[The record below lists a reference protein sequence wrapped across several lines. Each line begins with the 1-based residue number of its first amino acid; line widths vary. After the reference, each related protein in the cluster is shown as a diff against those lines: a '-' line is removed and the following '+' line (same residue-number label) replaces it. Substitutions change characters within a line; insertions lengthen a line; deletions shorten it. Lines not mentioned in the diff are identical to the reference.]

1 MIATIKSGG
10 PVMIPLAAC
19 SVLALAVILE
29 RMWNLRRGKVIPS
42 DVLAQ
47 VNHWVGQG
55 VVEEAIALC
64 RRVRTPMTSIIMAG
78 LVNARASRA
87 EIRLAVEDAGRQEVP
102 SLERHLNWLAIC
114 AAISP
119 LIGLLGTVTGMIE
132 VFGVVAREGPGNPYA
147 MAAGISEALV
157 TTAAGLMV
165 AIPAL
170 LFYHYFTGK
179 SDTLVVEMERN
190 SLQLVNLLGERAG
203 SGETR
208 R

>member
-1 MIATIKSGG
+1 
-10 PVMIPLAAC
+10 MIPLAAC

-29 RMWNLRRGKVIPS
+29 RLWNLRAGKVIPP

-78 LVNARASRA
+78 LVNSRSSRA

-102 SLERHLNWLAIC
+102 ALEKNLNWLAIC

-119 LIGLLGTVTGMIE
+119 LIGLLGTVTGMIK
-132 VFGVVAREGPGNPYA
+132 VFKVVALEGPGNPYA

-157 TTAAGLMV
+157 TTAAGLIV

-170 LFYHYFTGK
+170 LFYHYFSGK
-179 SDTLVVEMERN
+179 SDNLVIEMERY
-190 SLQLVNLLGERAG
+190 SLQVVNLLGEHAEAG
-203 SGETR
+203 GR
-208 R
+208 RPPA

>member
-1 MIATIKSGG
+1 
-10 PVMIPLAAC
+10 MIPLAAC

-29 RMWNLRRGKVIPS
+29 RLWNLRAGKVIPP

-78 LVNARASRA
+78 LVNSRSSRA

-102 SLERHLNWLAIC
+102 ALDKNLNWLAIC

-119 LIGLLGTVTGMIE
+119 LIGLLGTVTGMIK
-132 VFGVVAREGPGNPYA
+132 VFKVVALEGPGNPYA

-157 TTAAGLMV
+157 TTAAGLIV

-170 LFYHYFTGK
+170 LFYHYFSGK
-179 SDTLVVEMERN
+179 SDNLVIEMERY
-190 SLQLVNLLGERAG
+190 SLQVVNLLGENAVG
-203 SGETR
+203 GGR
-208 R
+208 RPPA